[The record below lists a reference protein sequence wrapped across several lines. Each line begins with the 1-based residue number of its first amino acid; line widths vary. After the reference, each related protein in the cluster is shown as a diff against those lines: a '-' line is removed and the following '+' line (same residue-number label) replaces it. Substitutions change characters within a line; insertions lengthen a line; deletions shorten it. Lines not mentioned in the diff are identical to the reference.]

1 MRHRAGATLV
11 AVLLAALLPSL
22 AVAKGPVEATLEG
35 PGLAAPIEFG
45 GWTEA
50 DPWRAPIEPLATAAG
65 FFPAAFGGDSGL
77 LGSKP
82 PTGDL
87 GPRYTVTYGL
97 GGPEDG
103 EERIVQAVYPY
114 AQPHPVTYMAPD
126 QPFYGTMS
134 TRGGWFVATSPLAP
148 PLAYVLREAGLPR
161 DPPTGGDPGT
171 FPWTIA
177 VGLAVLVTMLG
188 LAALTLLLLRRRLHP
203 AT

>member
-1 MRHRAGATLV
+1 MTHRAGATLA
-11 AVLLAALLPSL
+11 AVLIAALLPSL
-22 AVAKGPVEATLEG
+22 GVAKGPVEATLDG

-77 LGSKP
+77 LASKRP
-82 PTGDL
+82 AGDL
-87 GPRYTVTYGL
+87 GPRYTLTYGL

-103 EERIVQAVYPY
+103 EERIVQDVYPY
-114 AQPHPVTYMAPD
+114 AKPRPVTYMAPD

-134 TRGGWFVATSPLAP
+134 TRGGWFVATSPFAP
-148 PLAYVLREAGLPR
+148 PLDYVLREAGLPR
-161 DPPTGGDPGT
+161 DPPTGRDPGT

-177 VGLAVLVTMLG
+177 AGLAALATTLG
-188 LAALTLLLLRRRLHP
+188 LAALTVLLLRRRPHP